1 MDLRVA
7 PNLASFSASV
17 ASTPGCPAV
26 SPFQLRLP
34 MHFPGC
40 PGTCIFRL
48 CRRRSLELPRFSR
61 PSALLALMLRV
72 APRLRASSYASWCG
86 GGFPRAFTF
95 RLCLGFEFPGLPES
109 SLPWHR
115 LMVPRVASVPAPSGL
130 PSLRPQVSP
139 SPASTAG
146 SMMTSRFSSNFA
158 SSAEPRMNLRVQSG
172 LSQSRLTLDAFSQS
186 HSGFHLPASRP
197 VYLRFQPHPASSCQ
211 AGTVFPIP
219 CQVIN

>member
-7 PNLASFSASV
+7 SNLASFSASGCSSPGV
-17 ASTPGCPAV
+17 TPATRLFP
-26 SPFQLRLP
+26 LRLSMRSRCAP
-34 MHFPGC
+34 VPASSGC
-40 PGTCIFRL
+40 AGDGSSSCPESRVLWRL
-48 CRRRSLELPRFSR
+48 WRWCLGSPLG
-61 PSALLALMLRV
+61 SALPVTPPGAV
-72 APRLRASSYASWCG
+72 T
-86 GGFPRAFTF
+86 GFPSLCTF
-95 RLCLGFEFPGLPES
+95 RLCLGVETSGRPES
-109 SLPWHR
+109 SLLWRR

-211 AGTVFPIP
+211 AGTVFPTRI
-219 CQVIN
+219 

>member
-7 PNLASFSASV
+7 SNLASFSASGCSSPGV
-17 ASTPGCPAV
+17 TPATRLFP
-26 SPFQLRLP
+26 LRLSMRSRCAP
-34 MHFPGC
+34 VPASSGC
-40 PGTCIFRL
+40 AGNG
-48 CRRRSLELPRFSR
+48 SSSR
-61 PSALLALMLRV
+61 PESRVLRRLWRWRLRSPLGLALPV
-72 APRLRASSYASWCG
+72 TPPGAVT
-86 GGFPRAFTF
+86 GFPALCTF
-95 RLCLGFEFPGLPES
+95 RLCLGFEGSGRPES
-109 SLPWHR
+109 PLLWRR

-130 PSLRPQVSP
+130 PSLRPRVSP

-197 VYLRFQPHPASSCQ
+197 VYL
-211 AGTVFPIP
+211 
-219 CQVIN
+219 